1 MYVLRV
7 VVGPDWLLGEV
18 SDLLGIL
25 MCRHDFSFI
34 VCHFL
39 VLSLLW
45 LFVNFICVKCFNML
59 LDSVVGS
66 KNLLLFIALGVS
78 YLNLYWYKFC
88 GGIRLLFI

>member
-1 MYVLRV
+1 MYVLQV

-25 MCRHDFSFI
+25 MCRHHFSFVESVI
-34 VCHFL
+34 FWFQV
-39 VLSLLW
+39 LW
-45 LFVNFICVKCFNML
+45 LFVNFICVKCFNMI

-78 YLNLYWYKFC
+78 YLNIYRYQFS
-88 GGIRLLFI
+88 GGIRLY